1 MTTASK
7 HENTEESCSNASKS
21 SCCITIPHCSKSHSC
36 CSGGRKSP
44 RKKERK
50 TKTKLWQSS
59 KPRRRRRRTSTTT
72 QQKAPPQF
80 DDNGNKEKKKN
91 RRKTTNLTQVSE
103 TPQHQESELPHH
115 DAETRNSPSHHSPL
129 PPPPPPSLRSSL
141 PPPFLSFFVPP
152 HLLSIALLILRS
164 PASCFPFPCLTAA
177 ASVDSIKNQ
186 KKKKK
191 KREQEE
197 EEEESITSWFPRR
210 RSRRS
215 RRRPF
220 SSPPPRAR
228 NCGSAR
234 RTVVCSTARV
244 AAEKR
249 WQWGRGT
256 ENRQGARTQR
266 NAAESVRGKR
276 AHKRGTGS
284 QSPTRAC
291 SLYPICKRNAWII
304 TRSGLR
310 LTVPI
315 FYSERNQT
323 QLNAIGAA
331 GAVFF
336 FFWVCFSL
344 PIL

>member
-1 MTTASK
+1 
-7 HENTEESCSNASKS
+7 
-21 SCCITIPHCSKSHSC
+21 
-36 CSGGRKSP
+36 
-44 RKKERK
+44 
-50 TKTKLWQSS
+50 
-59 KPRRRRRRTSTTT
+59 
-72 QQKAPPQF
+72 
-80 DDNGNKEKKKN
+80 
-91 RRKTTNLTQVSE
+91 V
-103 TPQHQESELPHH
+103 
-115 DAETRNSPSHHSPL
+115 
-129 PPPPPPSLRSSL
+129 
-141 PPPFLSFFVPP
+141 
-152 HLLSIALLILRS
+152 
-164 PASCFPFPCLTAA
+164 SCFPFPCLTAA
-177 ASVDSIKNQ
+177 ATVDSIKNQ

-197 EEEESITSWFPRR
+197 EEESITRWFPRR
-210 RSRRS
+210 RSRS

-266 NAAESVRGKR
+266 DAAESVRGKR

-304 TRSGLR
+304 TRFGLR
-310 LTVPI
+310 LNGSHLLFRKKSNPTSTL
-315 FYSERNQT
+315 SEQREQC
-323 QLNAIGAA
+323 
-331 GAVFF
+331 FF
-336 FFWVCFSL
+336 FFFLLPNFVILLKWRSHISIFSH
-344 PIL
+344 IWR